1 MFRNQYDTDCI
12 TWSPAGR
19 IHQIEYAMEAVK
31 QGGCCVGIRGG
42 RHVVLATLKRSQ
54 GELSTAQR
62 KIFGIDE
69 HVGVACAGLIGDG
82 RVLCRWMRGECASH
96 RYQMEAPLPVGRLVR
111 DIADKSQ
118 VATARSWKRP
128 YGVGLLVAGCDQT
141 GPHLFQTCPSG
152 NYYECKAMAI
162 GGRSQ
167 ASKTYL
173 EKNLD
178 AFDGADLSELVRH
191 SLVALRES
199 VEKKVP
205 LTAEN
210 ASVAVVGEGKALEI
224 FDGEAMADFL
234 AAAQP
239 PEEEEAAPA
248 AEGVEAPPSPPAAG
262 GDQEMGEGGAAAPGA
277 DSEGQGMETEN

>member
-1 MFRNQYDTDCI
+1 MYRSQYDTDVV
-12 TWSPAGR
+12 TWSPQGR

-31 QGGCCVGIRGG
+31 QGGCCVGIRGE

-69 HVGVACAGLIGDG
+69 HVGVACAG
-82 RVLCRWMRGECASH
+82 H
-96 RYQMEAPLPVGRLVR
+96 
-111 DIADKSQ
+111 IADKSQ

-178 AFDGADLSELVRH
+178 
-191 SLVALRES
+191 
-199 VEKKVP
+199 
-205 LTAEN
+205 
-210 ASVAVVGEGKALEI
+210 
-224 FDGEAMADFL
+224 
-234 AAAQP
+234 
-239 PEEEEAAPA
+239 
-248 AEGVEAPPSPPAAG
+248 
-262 GDQEMGEGGAAAPGA
+262 
-277 DSEGQGMETEN
+277 